1 MPAGFEF
8 EKGRRKMKQVIRTL
22 KRRTNFPTLRVYIPD
37 VLKTM
42 PDQFDSHQFIGEF
55 VCQEEQTYLRALQ
68 DAGLNKPFQTV
79 NDALIHWLGESG
91 LVQQV
96 GTRESEN
103 IFKQMRSAAVW
114 KKV

>member
-1 MPAGFEF
+1 
-8 EKGRRKMKQVIRTL
+8 MKQMIRML

-42 PDQFDSHQFIGEF
+42 PDEFDSHQFIGTF
-55 VCQEEQTYLRALQ
+55 AYQEELTYIHALR
-68 DAGLNKPFQTV
+68 DAGLNKPFQTI
-79 NDALIHWLGESG
+79 NDAIIHWLGESG

-103 IFKQMRSAAVW
+103 IFKQIRSAAVW